1 MVASK
6 TTDAAKL
13 VLRLPKHLHKQLKQR
28 ARRNGVS
35 LNTEIVNELERHH
48 DYTVPL
54 TEIGLFS
61 PEFARERSRG
71 GHPPLSIGEV
81 LGPNRLDEWKALAI
95 VLERKGLPAIDEQFG
110 GGTGRRSNCGF
121 RPTTVSLASHRDGLG
136 SRMEGRHVRNRKGPR
151 PRLALAAGRFTSCIL
166 GRAKRPRK
174 GRLSAKDRAAAL
186 RARRSGARAAVPY
199 IASRNAGLGRRP
211 WARATVAL

>member
-71 GHPPLSIGEV
+71 GHPPLSIGEA
-81 LGPNRLDEWKALAI
+81 LELWQKSKAAGMTPEEYFRRE
-95 VLERKGLPAIDEQFG
+95 LEKRGDPDA
-110 GGTGRRSNCGF
+110 
-121 RPTTVSLASHRDGLG
+121 PY
-136 SRMEGRHVRNRKGPR
+136 EGRPAV
-151 PRLALAAGRFTSCIL
+151 AATGT
-166 GRAKRPRK
+166 
-174 GRLSAKDRAAAL
+174 
-186 RARRSGARAAVPY
+186 
-199 IASRNAGLGRRP
+199 
-211 WARATVAL
+211 